1 MYSISLVLCHPKSVD
16 AMGRN
21 FHFKGDGM
29 LKVYNIWRQ
38 FRMKWQKGKKVK
50 WNIAL

>member
-21 FHFKGDGM
+21 FPFIGDFM
-29 LKVYNIWRQ
+29 LINLQVS
-38 FRMKWQKGKKVK
+38 FR
-50 WNIAL
+50 ISP